1 MSGDA
6 GRFPAVPDGRL
17 DGWTRTDAFSETV
30 FELSA
35 VSVEGHTVIYEDD
48 RLRTAVREAT
58 GVDRMWRF
66 FFATRL
72 EFSPPLPPGVGPMAV
87 FSTVASQA
95 DDRFVDILA
104 ERGFRSVSR
113 GRRERVRVETG
124 GRARLR
130 KYTAVL
136 DVDAGDDAIDL
147 QTAGMLAVWTVD
159 GEFRLAGGA
168 YPSRPLADVLR
179 IEDSGV
185 DELTA
190 AGENRFREDLLGV
203 IRAVR

>member
-1 MSGDA
+1 MSD
-6 GRFPAVPDGRL
+6 GRLPAVPDSRL
-17 DGWTRTDAFSETV
+17 DGWTRTEAYSETV

-35 VSVEGHTVIYEDD
+35 VSVDGHTVVYEDD

-72 EFSPPLPPGVGPMAV
+72 EFSPSLPPGVGPMAV
-87 FSTVASQA
+87 FSTVASQS
-95 DDRFVDILA
+95 DDRFVDILD

-124 GRARLR
+124 DRARLR
-130 KYTAVL
+130 RYNAALTVET
-136 DVDAGDDAIDL
+136 DDDRIDL
-147 QTAGMLAVWTVD
+147 PTAGLLAVWTVD

-168 YPSRPLADVLR
+168 YPSRPLADVLAV
-179 IEDSGV
+179 EDAES
-185 DELTA
+185 DIA
-190 AGENRFREDLLGV
+190 AGEERFREDLLGL

>member
-1 MSGDA
+1 MSD
-6 GRFPAVPDGRL
+6 GRLPAVPDSRL
-17 DGWTRTDAFSETV
+17 DGWTRTEAYSETV

-35 VSVEGHTVIYEDD
+35 VSVDGHTVLYEDD

-72 EFSPPLPPGVGPMAV
+72 EFSPSLPPGVGPMAV
-87 FSTVASQA
+87 FSTVASQS
-95 DDRFVDILA
+95 DDRFVDILDD
-104 ERGFRSVSR
+104 RGFRSVSR

-124 GRARLR
+124 DRARLR
-130 KYTAVL
+130 RYNAALTVET
-136 DVDAGDDAIDL
+136 DDDRIDL
-147 QTAGMLAVWTVD
+147 PTAGLLAVWTVD

-168 YPSRPLADVLR
+168 YPSRPLADVLAV
-179 IEDSGV
+179 EDAEG
-185 DELTA
+185 DIA
-190 AGENRFREDLLGV
+190 AGEERFREDLLGL